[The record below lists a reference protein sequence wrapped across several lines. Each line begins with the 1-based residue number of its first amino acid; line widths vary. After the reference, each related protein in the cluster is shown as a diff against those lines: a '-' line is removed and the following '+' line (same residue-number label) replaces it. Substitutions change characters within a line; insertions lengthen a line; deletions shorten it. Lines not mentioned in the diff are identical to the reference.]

1 MINGQD
7 MRRSIGEKTPA
18 ANVAIRPRAG
28 TAQLCRAAVELEH
41 QTQSGGAEGTLIG
54 IPPASPRS
62 LFLPSGQHPVAQ
74 WCYIPGLSVLSAD
87 NKQPNTRARATE
99 VCWIRAWLPRSLR
112 LLQTLGET
120 AALCSLSPGFKAL
133 CSVRR
138 SACMRWE
145 LGGFFSGI
153 SSRPE
158 LI

>member
-1 MINGQD
+1 MTRTWGVVSEKRLLPLTLRSTPGQGQ
-7 MRRSIGEKTPA
+7 RSS
-18 ANVAIRPRAG
+18 AG
-28 TAQLCRAAVELEH
+28 AAVEQEH

-112 LLQTLGET
+112 LLQRWGET
-120 AALCSLSPGFKAL
+120 VALCSLSPGFKAL
-133 CSVRR
+133 RSVRR

-145 LGGFFSGI
+145 LGGFFCGI

-158 LI
+158 LM